1 MEKERVNGF
10 IIKLFVICHLSFVIR
25 HSSLKMFSIKK
36 VGIIGE
42 GKMGTSIFFHLLDFQ
57 FELVWF
63 CSRYAD
69 IEKLTRQFGR
79 RIRRSFDSGI
89 IDQARYDKLL
99 QISITTDIDKL
110 QDCDLIIEA
119 IPEDIAE
126 KKKLFHQL
134 DKIVNAEAIFT
145 SNSSSI
151 NPSDLMP
158 QSAGSRQFAGIHFF
172 YPVPLKDIAEVILAS
187 STKAHTCTIIES
199 FLNAI
204 HRRYIIL
211 DEQNSF
217 ILNKIFLDFQNAAF
231 RIVYNGPCTY
241 YQMDQLVKKN
251 FFPFGVF
258 DFCDSVGLDTM
269 LASIQHYSRD
279 YPDKNN
285 YAMFISR
292 LTDLVAAGKSGVKTH
307 KGFYSYPME
316 DITGKDPEHT
326 LEIID
331 HLRHTWLSSC
341 ERFTARS
348 SVPTDRMNHAIKE
361 YFGIEHGPFEKN

>member
-1 MEKERVNGF
+1 MIG
-10 IIKLFVICHLSFVIR
+10 
-25 HSSLKMFSIKK
+25 IKK

-42 GKMGTSIFFHLLDFQ
+42 GKMGTSIFFYLLDFQ

-63 CSRYAD
+63 CSQDAD
-69 IEKLTRQFGR
+69 TEKLTRQFGR
-79 RIRRSFDSGI
+79 RIRRLFDSGS
-89 IDQARYDKLL
+89 IDQARYDELI
-99 QISITTDIDKL
+99 QTSITTDIDKL

-126 KKKLFHQL
+126 KKKLFYQL
-134 DKIVNAEAIFT
+134 DKIVNPEAIFT

-151 NPSDLMP
+151 NPSCMMP
-158 QSAGSRQFAGIHFF
+158 KTAGNRQFAGIHFF
-172 YPVPLKDIAEVILAS
+172 YPVPLKDIAEVTLAS
-187 STKAHTCTIIES
+187 STTALTCTIIES

-217 ILNKIFLDFQNAAF
+217 ILNKIFLDFQNEAF
-231 RIVYNGPCTY
+231 LIVHKGTCTY

-269 LASIQHYSRD
+269 LASIQNYSRD
-279 YPDKNN
+279 YPDKSN
-285 YAMFISR
+285 YALFISR
-292 LTDLVAAGKSGVKTH
+292 LTDLVAAGKSGVKTLQ
-307 KGFYSYPME
+307 GFYSYPME
-316 DITGKDPEHT
+316 DITGKDPEHA
-326 LEIID
+326 LEITE
-331 HLRHTWLSSC
+331 HLRQTWLSSC
-341 ERFTARS
+341 ERFTALS

-361 YFGIEHGPFEKN
+361 YFGIEHGPFEKC